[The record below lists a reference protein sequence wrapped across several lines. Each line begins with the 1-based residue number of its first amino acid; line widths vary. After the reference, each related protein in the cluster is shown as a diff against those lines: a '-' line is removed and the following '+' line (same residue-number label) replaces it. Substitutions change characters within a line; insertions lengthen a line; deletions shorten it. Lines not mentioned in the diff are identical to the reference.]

1 MLKKYRRGGGLFLFD
16 DEADS
21 FDFISFECRF
31 CERNKDLG
39 FFEFMQK
46 FVKFSERRFVLF
58 GCGGEVDDLRSAGF
72 GSRSIRND
80 SHRFLFLADGF
91 HLEKVG
97 LVVSG
102 QTPDVVLVQRPLN

>member
-1 MLKKYRRGGGLFLFD
+1 MAGLFLFYNQ
-16 DEADS
+16 ADTLDI
-21 FDFISFECRF
+21 FVFGGVFRK
-31 CERNKDLG
+31 RNEDLG

-46 FVKFSERRFVLF
+46 FVKFSERRFVFF

-72 GSRSIRND
+72 GSRSVRND

-102 QTPDVVLVQRPLN
+102 QTPDVVLVQCPLN